1 MRKQVKYQTNTGER
15 SSISHALA
23 QVNRTVE
30 WLEGIGAYAAG
41 LSILAV
47 MLIVFLDVFLR
58 YFFRSPF
65 TWSYDLIS
73 LYLVPVLFF
82 LVISETF
89 KRNHHIAVDLLYL
102 RFLETGKR
110 IARLLIALL
119 TIPIVWEIVTLSAR
133 DAIDGYRN
141 NEVLSGAILWPT
153 WIPLLV
159 VVLGFGL
166 LIVRLALDAIA
177 LIVALTFRTPE
188 VVGESPPRRH
198 IASHDEDIP

>member
-1 MRKQVKYQTNTGER
+1 MNRREEHRTGTKEHSSVGHPLARINR
-15 SSISHALA
+15 S
-23 QVNRTVE
+23 VE
-30 WLEGIGAYAAG
+30 WLEGVGAYAAG
-41 LSILAV
+41 LSIFAV

-58 YFFRSPF
+58 YFLRSPF

-102 RFLETGKR
+102 RFSETGKR

-119 TIPIVWEIVTLSAR
+119 TIPIAWEIVTLSAH
-133 DAIDGYRN
+133 DAINGYRK

-177 LIVALTFRTPE
+177 LIVALAFRTPE
-188 VVGESPPRRH
+188 VVGESPPRRTA
-198 IASHDEDIP
+198 ASHDEDVP

>member
-1 MRKQVKYQTNTGER
+1 
-15 SSISHALA
+15 
-23 QVNRTVE
+23 
-30 WLEGIGAYAAG
+30 
-41 LSILAV
+41 

-188 VVGESPPRRH
+188 VVGESPPRSH
-198 IASHDEDIP
+198 AAGHDEDVP